1 VLGFGFG
8 LKARKKLCSTSTVG
22 ADSLGHD
29 PNIVAGSLSI
39 HEKKGSTIVRG
50 ERGRPVLLFLE
61 AEFREPELGGNR
73 ADEHNCLSGNIQA
86 STSGARCPAG
96 GGRRW
101 TQRQTGGPLSGTIQ
115 ESTPGARCL
124 EGGRVD

>member
-29 PNIVAGSLSI
+29 PNIAAGSLSI

-73 ADEHNCLSGNIQA
+73 ADEHNCLSG
-86 STSGARCPAG
+86 
-96 GGRRW
+96 
-101 TQRQTGGPLSGTIQ
+101 TIC
-115 ESTPGARCL
+115 STPFIGLLEPPKQPRRRGFPCL
-124 EGGRVD
+124 LGHL